1 MKARGWYVAFGMV
14 AFLGLALA
22 PVAAAK
28 DLIVVATPAT
38 FAKHADW
45 AKFLDSKKIPVKNV
59 APSNQAG
66 FKDAP
71 HVVLMGGM
79 DEAGG
84 IKPLAEKALSK
95 SELDRMNMPGSSAMY
110 VKSDVWSKG
119 QEVIVFIGASE
130 KGVETARKSNRAEWM
145 DIIFGW
151 FGIES
156 EVTGKSGTPS
166 Y

>member
-1 MKARGWYVAFGMV
+1 MKAKSLFMVLGMV
-14 AFLGLALA
+14 AILGVVLVPVALA
-22 PVAAAK
+22 AELVA
-28 DLIVVATPAT
+28 VATPAT
-38 FAKHADW
+38 FAKSADW
-45 AKFLDSKKIPVKNV
+45 AKFLDSKSIKVKNV
-59 APSNQAG
+59 APSDLAA

-71 HVVLMGGM
+71 YVVLLGGM

-95 SELDRMNMPGSSAMY
+95 SEFERMNQAGSSAMY

-119 QEVIVFIGASE
+119 QEVIIFTGASD
-130 KGVETARKSNRAEWM
+130 KGVETARKANRSEWM

-151 FGIES
+151 FGIEV
-156 EVTGKSGTPS
+156 ETTGKSGTPS

>member
-1 MKARGWYVAFGMV
+1 MKARKIFTIFSMV
-14 AFLGLALA
+14 AVLGLALA
-22 PVAAAK
+22 PVASAK
-28 DLIVVATPAT
+28 DLIVIATPST
-38 FAKHADW
+38 FAKNADW
-45 AKFLDSKKIPVKNV
+45 AKFLDSKNIPVKNV
-59 APSNQAG
+59 APSDLAG

-71 HVVLMGGM
+71 YVVLMGGM

-95 SELDRMNMPGSSAMY
+95 SEFERMNMAGSSAMY
-110 VKSDVWSKG
+110 VKSDVWGKG
-119 QEVIVFIGASE
+119 QEVIVFTGASD

-145 DIIFGW
+145 DIIFNW

-156 EVTGKSGTPS
+156 EVSGKSGTPS

>member
-1 MKARGWYVAFGMV
+1 MKTRGLFIAFGMV
-14 AFLGLALA
+14 ALLGLALA
-22 PVAAAK
+22 PVASAK

-45 AKFLDSKKIPVKNV
+45 SKFLASKKIPVKNV
-59 APSNQAG
+59 APSNPAG

-71 HVVLMGGM
+71 YLVLLGGM
-79 DEAGG
+79 DEADG
-84 IKPLAEKALSK
+84 IKSLAEKALSK
-95 SELDRMNMPGSSAMY
+95 SELDRMNMAGSSAMY

-119 QEVIVFIGASE
+119 QEVIVFTGASD

-145 DIIFGW
+145 DIIFNW

-156 EVTGKSGTPS
+156 EVSGKSGTPS